1 MFYARVPEG
10 FTKIDN
16 VTFENGKITILDH
29 SGKSVTLAAS
39 QGL

>member
-1 MFYARVPEG
+1 
-10 FTKIDN
+10 

-29 SGKSVTLAAS
+29 SGKSVALAAS